1 MPKLIQNAEQFEK
14 LLPKAQQL
22 RVVRMTDFVKIKLRT
37 PDYLYTYKTN
47 PDEAADLI
55 KSAKDIEVIDYSSA
69 KEKKGSEKKETES
82 SQKEESEKN
91 AAQTKPQ
98 RKKRKSSQEDGS
110 D

>member
-1 MPKLIQNAEQFEK
+1 MPKQIQNAEQFEK

-22 RVVRMTDFVKIKLRT
+22 RIVRMNDFVKIKLRT

-47 PDEAADLI
+47 PDEAAEMV
-55 KSAKDIEVIDYSSA
+55 KSAKDIEVIDYSPA

-82 SQKEESEKN
+82 SQKEESEKK
-91 AAQTKPQ
+91 ASEPKPQ
-98 RKKRKSSQEDGS
+98 KRKRKSSKEDSS